1 MEFPVEFDVIVVG
14 GGHAG
19 TEAALAAARM
29 GSRTLLLTYSVEPF
43 GQMSGNPSIGGIG
56 KGHLVKE
63 VDALGGAMALATDE
77 AGIQFRIL
85 NSSKGPAVRATR
97 AQADRL
103 LYKHAIRRRLE
114 NQPGLTLF
122 QQPVDDIVLEGDRVA
137 GVVTQLGLEFRAPT
151 VVLTAG
157 TFLAGMIHVGLN
169 HHQAGRAGEPA
180 AVTLAARLR
189 ELKLPVRPL
198 KTWTPPR
205 LDARS
210 IDFSALAL
218 QPGDSP
224 EPVFSFVGARA
235 LHPRQLPCWVTHTN
249 ERTHD
254 IIRAGLDRSPMFTG
268 VIQGIGPRYCPS
280 IEDKIHRFADKAS

>member
-1 MEFPVEFDVIVVG
+1 MALFRQRFPVMQFPSRFDVIVVG

-19 TEAALAAARM
+19 TEAALAAARA
-29 GSRTLLLTYSVEPF
+29 GARTLLLTHSVETL
-43 GQMSGNPSIGGIG
+43 GQMSCNPSIGGIG

-122 QQPVDDIVLEGDRVA
+122 QQPVDDIVVEGDRVVGA
-137 GVVTQLGLEFRAPT
+137 VTQLGVRFRARA

-157 TFLAGMIHVGLN
+157 TF
-169 HHQAGRAGEPA
+169 
-180 AVTLAARLR
+180 
-189 ELKLPVRPL
+189 
-198 KTWTPPR
+198 
-205 LDARS
+205 
-210 IDFSALAL
+210 
-218 QPGDSP
+218 
-224 EPVFSFVGARA
+224 
-235 LHPRQLPCWVTHTN
+235 
-249 ERTHD
+249 
-254 IIRAGLDRSPMFTG
+254 
-268 VIQGIGPRYCPS
+268 
-280 IEDKIHRFADKAS
+280 